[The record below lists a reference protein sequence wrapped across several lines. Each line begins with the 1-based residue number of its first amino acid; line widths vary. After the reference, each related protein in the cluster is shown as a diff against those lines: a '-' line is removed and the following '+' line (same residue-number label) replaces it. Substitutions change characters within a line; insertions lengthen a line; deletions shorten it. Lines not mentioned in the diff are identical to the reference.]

1 MGILTGLV
9 FLVLLFQ
16 GRYTHGF
23 ILGTNVTQGSCE
35 DATPTCDLFDICQQN
50 VEKAKELCRKYCN
63 LCDVIDGSWS
73 VWGSWGRCDVTC
85 GNGTKSRVRSCNNP
99 APAHGGDDCQG
110 AKEQTSTCVVNPC
123 PVNGGWSGWSLWGSC
138 SSSCGIGM
146 QRRDRT
152 CDNPLSSKD
161 GNPCFGDSVDN
172 RICTDVQCPVGWNSW
187 SGWTSC
193 SVTCGTGLQRRY
205 RSCQNPMTSLIND
218 SCSGDPTQFQ
228 TCTDKACSSAFTA
241 TGYAPYGYDSIR
253 FPSVILNE
261 GNDYNSATGVFTC
274 RVPGLYIVTAT
285 IGNFFGW
292 NVDYVACYIQLNGSN
307 KLRLYH
313 DPQGDDLDGYTSS
326 STGTFRLQ
334 VNDRISVGSCSSREF
349 IYNSTMTSFSAVL
362 IRPDQI

>member
-1 MGILTGLV
+1 MTNNDVLESDDITHLISFTLILLKKNKNCNRKYFDTVEYIVENAETNELEIGFFVCIKQLNDI
-9 FLVLLFQ
+9 LWRKDKLCHLQ
-16 GRYTHGF
+16 DTDYLDQEATKLRF

-110 AKEQTSTCVVNPC
+110 AKEQTSTCV
-123 PVNGGWSGWSLWGSC
+123 L
-138 SSSCGIGM
+138 
-146 QRRDRT
+146 
-152 CDNPLSSKD
+152 
-161 GNPCFGDSVDN
+161 
-172 RICTDVQCPVGWNSW
+172 VGTL
-187 SGWTSC
+187 GR
-193 SVTCGTGLQRRY
+193 VGLHVALRVEQVCRE
-205 RSCQNPMTSLIND
+205 
-218 SCSGDPTQFQ
+218 G
-228 TCTDKACSSAFTA
+228 SSAFTA